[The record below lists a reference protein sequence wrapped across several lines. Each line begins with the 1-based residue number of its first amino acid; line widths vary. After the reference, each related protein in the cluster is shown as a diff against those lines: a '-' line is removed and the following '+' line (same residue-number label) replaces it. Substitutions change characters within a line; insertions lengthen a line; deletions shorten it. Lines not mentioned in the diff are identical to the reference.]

1 MARVSKESDL
11 MDNKDSWKEKL
22 AGRMPADL
30 AREVDIF
37 ETQIELRKQ
46 GKIDEKVFAET
57 RLRRGVYGQRYD
69 NGQRHDG
76 IKVQKLRLPSQGLT
90 KGPETLWDAPGMVR
104 IKIPFGGLNPEQME
118 TLADLSEE
126 YSDGISHV
134 TTRQDIQYHFVHI
147 DDTPSLMRRLAA
159 VGITTREACG
169 NVVRNVTAC
178 PLAGVCR
185 DEVFDVTP
193 YATACSRFLLGHPDT
208 QDFGR
213 KFKVAFSGCEQHP
226 CGLVSMHDLGAIA
239 KTKVVNGKEER
250 GFEFYVGGGL
260 GAVPYKAQ
268 LFDEF
273 LPQEEL
279 LPMAQAISRVFA
291 RLGEKR
297 NRARAR
303 VKFLV
308 AHLGIGEFRKL
319 VLEERRKLATE
330 SRWTDYLEHVNEPME
345 APLKPGAGLNG
356 ASPPEGFE
364 AWRAT
369 NVYRQRQPGYAV
381 ATVTLPL
388 GDITADQLRALASIA
403 RRFVKDTLRTTVEQN
418 IVLRWVSEAD
428 LPELY
433 NALKAIELG
442 EPNAGTIVDV
452 TACPGTDT
460 CKLGIASSRGLAR
473 ELRHRLSEKSF
484 ELDAAVKDLRIKV
497 SGCFN
502 SCGQHHI
509 ADIGFYGISRNVNGY
524 TVPHFQVMLGG
535 KLKDN
540 AGAYG
545 LAIGAVPSKRIPEV
559 VERVTDRYVG
569 GRRNGETF
577 QDFISRIG
585 KKEVKAMFEDLTQ
598 VPAHDVD
605 PSYYS
610 DWGDPREFTLT
621 DMGVGECAGEV
632 VSQAQFA
639 FAASEREI
647 FEAQI
652 RFDAGDF
659 RNAVAI
665 ACGAMVRAAQ
675 ALVKTQNPDISE
687 DGAAILEEFRT
698 RFCDTELF
706 YDKYAGGKFAEY
718 LFKAKETLSEDESKA
733 GKDLALQRLSE
744 AQLFI
749 DAAHSCHNKIGAV
762 KIAAPAAGA
771 GATAP
776 DEG

>member
-1 MARVSKESDL
+1 MSAPH
-11 MDNKDSWKEKL
+11 SWRDKL
-22 AGRMPADL
+22 ADKMPPDL
-30 AREVDIF
+30 AREVDVF
-37 ETQIELRKQ
+37 ETQIELRRQ

-76 IKVQKLRLPSQGLT
+76 IRVQRLKLPSNGLT
-90 KGPETLWDAPGMVR
+90 KGHETVWDAPGMVR
-104 IKIPFGGLNPEQME
+104 IKIPFGGLTPEQME
-118 TLADLSEE
+118 MLADLSEE
-126 YSDGISHV
+126 YSDGVSHV

-193 YATACSRFLLGHPDT
+193 YAQACSRFLLGHPDT

-213 KFKVAFSGCEQHP
+213 KFKVAFSGCQQHP
-226 CGLVSMHDLGAIA
+226 CGLTSMHDLGAIA
-239 KTKVVNGKEER
+239 KKKIENGKERR

-260 GAVPYKAQ
+260 GAVTYKAQ
-268 LFDEF
+268 LFDGF
-273 LPQEEL
+273 LPEEEL

-308 AHLGIGEFRKL
+308 AHLGIDEFRRI
-319 VLEERRKLATE
+319 VLEERRKL
-330 SRWTDYLEHVNEPME
+330 SQDPRWTDHLPAAYEYAE
-345 APLKPGAGLNG
+345 APLKLAASLNG
-356 ASPPEGFE
+356 GERPEGFE
-364 AWRAT
+364 AWYAT

-388 GDITADQLRALASIA
+388 GDITADQFRALADVA
-403 RRFVKDTLRTTVEQN
+403 RRFVKDTIRTTVDQN

-428 LPELY
+428 LPDLY
-433 NALKAIELG
+433 HALKSIGLG
-442 EPNAGTIVDV
+442 DPNAGTIVDV

-473 ELRHRLSEKSF
+473 ELRQRLSEKSL
-484 ELDAAVKDLRIKV
+484 ELDSAVKDLRIKV

-509 ADIGFYGISRNVNGY
+509 ADIGFYGISRNINGY
-524 TVPHFQVMLGG
+524 TVPHFQVILGG

-545 LAIGAVPSKRIPEV
+545 LPIGAVPSKRIPEV
-559 VERVTDRYVG
+559 VDRVTSRYLNECQ
-569 GRRNGETF
+569 RGESF
-577 QDFISRIG
+577 QNFIGRIG
-585 KKEVKAMFEDLTQ
+585 KKELRAMLEDLTRI
-598 VPAHDVD
+598 PPHDVD
-605 PSYYS
+605 RSYYS
-610 DWGDPREFTLT
+610 DWGDPREFTLSDLGT
-621 DMGVGECAGEV
+621 GECAGEV
-632 VSQAQFA
+632 ISQSQFSL
-639 FAASEREI
+639 AASEREF

-652 RFDAGDF
+652 YFDTGDF
-659 RNAVAI
+659 EKAVQTAYE
-665 ACGAMVRAAQ
+665 AMVQAAQ
-675 ALVKTQNPDISE
+675 ALVKTQNYDISNDE
-687 DGAAILEEFRT
+687 QAIVGEFRS
-698 RFCDTELF
+698 RFCDTEIF

-718 LFKAKETLSEDESKA
+718 LFRAKEALQGGRRVE
-733 GKDLALQRLSE
+733 KDAALQRLQE

-749 DAAHSCHNKIGAV
+749 DAAHSCYNKLSSM
-762 KIAAPAAGA
+762 AAAQRAGAAGT
-771 GATAP
+771 ATVG
-776 DEG
+776 EG

>member
-1 MARVSKESDL
+1 MTAAE
-11 MDNKDSWKEKL
+11 SWKQKL
-22 AGRMPADL
+22 AHLMPTDL
-30 AREVDIF
+30 AREIDIF

-46 GKIDEKVFAET
+46 GKIDERVFAET

-76 IKVQKLRLPSQGLT
+76 ARVQKLKLPSGGLT
-90 KGPETLWDAPGMVR
+90 KGPETVWDAPGMMR
-104 IKIPFGGLNPEQME
+104 IKIPFGGLSPQQME
-118 TLADLSEE
+118 VLADLSEE
-126 YSDGISHV
+126 YSDGVSHV
-134 TTRQDIQYHFVHI
+134 TTRQDIQFHYVHI

-159 VGITTREACG
+159 VEITTREACG

-185 DEVFDVTP
+185 GEAFDVTP
-193 YATACSRFLLGHPDT
+193 YARACSRFLLGHPDT

-213 KFKVAFSGCEQHP
+213 KFKVAFSGCKEEA
-226 CGLVSMHDLGAIA
+226 CGLTSMHDLGAIA
-239 KTKVVNGKEER
+239 LKKVVAGRERR

-260 GAVPYKAQ
+260 GAVAYQAK

-273 LPQEEL
+273 LPEEEL
-279 LPMAQAISRVFA
+279 LPTAQAISRVFA

-303 VKFLV
+303 IKFLV
-308 AHLGIGEFRKL
+308 VHLGIEEFRRI
-319 VLEERRKLATE
+319 VLEERQKLTPD
-330 SRWTDYLEHVNEPME
+330 SRWTDYLSRVQEQTE
-345 APLKPGAGLNG
+345 APLKAGFSLNG
-356 ASPPEGFE
+356 GERPAGFD
-364 AWRAT
+364 AWYSS
-369 NVYRQRQPGYAV
+369 NVYHQRQPGYVV

-388 GDITADQLRALASIA
+388 GDITSDQLRALADIA

-418 IVLRWVSEAD
+418 IMLRWVSEAD

-433 NALKAIELG
+433 NALKAIGLG

-473 ELRHRLSEKSF
+473 ELRQRLSERSF
-484 ELDAAVKDLRIKV
+484 ELDSAVKDLRIKV

-509 ADIGFYGISRNVNGY
+509 ADIGFYGISRNINGY

-545 LAIGAVPSKRIPEV
+545 LAVGAIPSKRIPEV
-559 VERVTDRYVG
+559 VTRVTDRYLKD
-569 GRRNGETF
+569 RRKGERF
-577 QDFISRIG
+577 QDFIGRIG
-585 KKEVKAMFEDLTQ
+585 KKEIKALLEDLTQ
-598 VPAHDVD
+598 IPSHDVD
-605 PSYYS
+605 ASYYS

-632 VSQAQFA
+632 VSQAQFTL
-639 FAASEREI
+639 AASEREL

-652 RFDAGDF
+652 YFDSGEF
-659 RNAVAI
+659 KKAVTTAYE
-665 ACGAMVRAAQ
+665 AMMHAAQ
-675 ALVKTQNPDISE
+675 GLVKVQNYNAPE
-687 DGAAILEEFRT
+687 DEETILSEFRQ
-698 RFCDTELF
+698 RYCDTQLF
-706 YDKYAGGKFAEY
+706 YDKYAGSKFADY
-718 LFKAKETLSEDESKA
+718 LFKTRDPLQSVSGVERE
-733 GKDLALQRLSE
+733 LALQRLQE

-749 DAAHSCHNKIGAV
+749 DAAHSCYNKLSSMMSVSRANS
-762 KIAAPAAGA
+762 AAASAG
-771 GATAP
+771 
-776 DEG
+776 EG